1 VVAVHVGYFH
11 VVALPGS
18 YAPRYHREEEIW
30 IQIGVPT
37 PVDRAGQR
45 ADKQTQHERYQKS
58 EDRVPH
64 VRDAVQIE
72 VRAVAGTPEKQG
84 SMISYN
90 IDDERLVNACD
101 IHTVKRL
108 AVLLDELISH

>member
-1 VVAVHVGYFH
+1 VL
-11 VVALPGS
+11 LPES

-30 IQIGVPT
+30 IQVGVPI
-37 PVDRAGQR
+37 PIDRAGQH

-72 VRAVAGTPEKQG
+72 VRAVTGASEKQAG
-84 SMISYN
+84 MISYN
-90 IDDERLVNACD
+90 IYR
-101 IHTVKRL
+101 
-108 AVLLDELISH
+108 